1 MAEQKKIFGGF
12 TLFPEA
18 KQIYKSVILFIYHHH
33 KKIKRLMKNFFH
45 NQCTNLR
52 FLIKVKCVTCAKPM
66 SS

>member
-33 KKIKRLMKNFFH
+33 KNNEKINEKLF
-45 NQCTNLR
+45 
-52 FLIKVKCVTCAKPM
+52 
-66 SS
+66 S